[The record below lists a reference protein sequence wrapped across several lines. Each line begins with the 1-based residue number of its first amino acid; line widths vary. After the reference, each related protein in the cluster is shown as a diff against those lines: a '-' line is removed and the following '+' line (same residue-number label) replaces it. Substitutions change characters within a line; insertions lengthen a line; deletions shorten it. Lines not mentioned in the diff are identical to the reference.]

1 MSASASSIDRPAVDL
16 DRRQVYIIFG
26 ALLAAMFLSA
36 LDQSVVS
43 TALPTIVGDLG
54 AADEQGWIVTAYLL
68 AIAIVMPIYGKV
80 GDLFGRRIPFL
91 LAIGLF
97 VVGST
102 GSALA
107 GSFEGLIVWRSLQ
120 GLGAGGLVILSQAII
135 ADIVSARE
143 RGKLMGPMGA
153 VFGVATVA
161 GPLLG
166 GWLTTGPGWRWCFW
180 LNVPVGLAA
189 LLIAWSTLKIPEH
202 RSRRRFDLG
211 GAVLLAATTAGIVF
225 LTSWTSLTH
234 TTSYDW
240 TSPGLLALAAAT
252 VAALIAFLIVESRAA
267 DPLVPLDI
275 FRSRTFA
282 VAAALS
288 LILGIAMFAA
298 LTFLPTFLQMAEGA
312 SATDSGLLML
322 PMTVGLMI
330 TALGSGILITRTGRY
345 KVFPIA
351 GFGIATLGLLWLT
364 QLSADMSMVL
374 FGAMIFVLGLGLGFV
389 MQTLVIAA
397 QNAVDPGRI
406 GVATSTNNFLRE
418 IGAAV
423 GTSLFSTAFTA
434 SLRGDLDQT
443 ISQIPRSQVPSGFGA
458 ESLTPSAVREL
469 PAELRDGVVQA
480 YADALGTSF
489 WYLVPLGVAG
499 VAVAFFLKEIRL
511 SDKPGLAARSGS

>member
-1 MSASASSIDRPAVDL
+1 MSASAASIDRSGVDL
-16 DRRQVYIIFG
+16 TRRQVYTIFG
-26 ALLAAMFLSA
+26 ALLAAMLLSA

-54 AADEQGWIVTAYLL
+54 AAQGEGWIVTAYLL

-80 GDLFGRRIPFL
+80 GDLFGRRTPFL
-91 LAIGLF
+91 LAIALF
-97 VVGST
+97 IVGST
-102 GSALA
+102 GSALS
-107 GSFEGLIVWRSLQ
+107 GSFEGLITWRSLQ

-135 ADIVSARE
+135 ADIVSPRE
-143 RGKLMGPMGA
+143 RGKFMGPMGA
-153 VFGVATVA
+153 VFGIATVA

-166 GWLTTGPGWRWCFW
+166 GWLTSGPGWRWCFW
-180 LNVPVGLAA
+180 LNVPVGIAA
-189 LLIAWSTLKIPEH
+189 LLIAWFTLRIPEH
-202 RSRRRFDLG
+202 RRQHRFDLA

-225 LTSWTSLTH
+225 LTSWTSLTR

-240 TSPGLLALAAAT
+240 ASPGLLALLAGTILAF
-252 VAALIAFLIVESRAA
+252 ALFLVVESKAS

-282 VAAALS
+282 VAATLS
-288 LILGIAMFAA
+288 LILGVAMFAA

-330 TALGSGILITRTGRY
+330 TALASGLLITRTGRY

-364 QLSADMSMVL
+364 QLSADMSMVT
-374 FGAMIFVLGLGLGFV
+374 FGAMIFVLGFGLGFV

-397 QNAVDPGRI
+397 QNAVNPERI

-423 GTSLFSTAFTA
+423 GTSLFSTAFTT
-434 SLRGDLDQT
+434 SLRDDLEQT
-443 ISQIPRSQVPSGFGA
+443 ISRLPRSQVPSGFGA
-458 ESLTPSAVREL
+458 ESLTPSAVQQL
-469 PAELRDGVVQA
+469 PAELRDRVVEA
-480 YADALGTSF
+480 YADALATSF
-489 WYLVPLGVAG
+489 WYLLPLGVAG
-499 VAVAFFLKEIRL
+499 FVVAFFLKELRL